1 MARDAA
7 GPELDSL
14 GELSDGPAASFAGCR
29 SARWGEGAF
38 VPVRYG
44 RAPAVLVLRR
54 AAGETQV
61 ADLFLCGDPDPVRSV
76 TLPAP

>member
-7 GPELDSL
+7 GTELDSRS
-14 GELSDGPAASFAGCR
+14 ELSDGPAAAFSGCR

-38 VPVRYG
+38 VPVQYG

-54 AAGETQV
+54 EAGDTQV
-61 ADLFLCGDPDPVRSV
+61 ADLFLCGETDPVRSV
-76 TLPAP
+76 TLPAR